1 MARRPPLQ
9 KDASNIMPP
18 TPSLI
23 TVWLVEDN
31 RPFRETLAGLLER
44 TEGFSCPQAVGNA
57 EKSLRLLATQPAPDI
72 ILLDINL
79 PGLDGIE
86 AVRRFKAAA
95 PDLLVLMLTVF
106 EDNERVFDAI
116 CAGANGYLLKTA
128 SITEILRALREVRTG
143 GAPMSPAI
151 ARKVLEMFGRFGGGG
166 TSRGRAT
173 LTTREQDVLKALA
186 HGSSMNEISAQLDIS
201 YHTVDTHLRHIY
213 AKLHVRS
220 ATAAVAR
227 AVRDGLV

>member
-1 MARRPPLQ
+1 
-9 KDASNIMPP
+9 MPP
-18 TPSLI
+18 PIATQSLI

-31 RPFRETLAGLLER
+31 RPFRETLAGLLNR
-44 TEGFSCPQAVGNA
+44 TEGFSCPQAIGNA
-57 EKSLRLLATQPAPDI
+57 EKALRLLAAQPAPDMV
-72 ILLDINL
+72 LLDINL

-106 EDNERVFDAI
+106 DDNERVFDAI

-128 SITEILRALREVRTG
+128 SIAEIVQALREASTG

-166 TSRGRAT
+166 TSRDGAA
-173 LTTREQDVLKALA
+173 LTSREQEVLKALA
-186 HGSSMNEISAQLDIS
+186 HGSSMSEISAQLHIS

-213 AKLHVRS
+213 AKLHVHS
-220 ATAAVAR
+220 ATGAVAR
-227 AVRDGLV
+227 AVREGLV

>member
-1 MARRPPLQ
+1 MTPPAATTPRP
-9 KDASNIMPP
+9 
-18 TPSLI
+18 I

-31 RPFRETLAGLLER
+31 RPFRETLAGLLGR
-44 TEGFSCPQAVGNA
+44 TAGFSCPQAVGNA
-57 EKSLRLLATQPAPDI
+57 EKALRLLATQPAPDVV
-72 ILLDINL
+72 LLDINL

-95 PDLLVLMLTVF
+95 PNLLVLMLTAF
-106 EDNERVFDAI
+106 DDNERVFDAI

-128 SITEILRALREVRTG
+128 SIAEIVQALREASTG

-166 TSRGRAT
+166 TSREHTT

-186 HGSSMNEISAQLDIS
+186 HGSSMSEISAQLNIS
-201 YHTVDTHLRHIY
+201 YHTVDAHLRHIY
-213 AKLHVRS
+213 AKLHVHS

>member
-1 MARRPPLQ
+1 MP
-9 KDASNIMPP
+9 DADAAPD
-18 TPSLI
+18 L

-31 RPFRETLAGLLER
+31 RTFRETLARLLNRSAGL
-44 TEGFSCPQAVGNA
+44 TCPQAVGNA
-57 EKSLRLLATQPAPDI
+57 EKALRLLATQAAPDLM
-72 ILLDINL
+72 LLDINL

-86 AVRRFKAAA
+86 AVSRFKQAA
-95 PDLLVLMLTVF
+95 PQTLVLMLTVF
-106 EDNERVFDAI
+106 DDNERVFDAI

-128 SITEILRALREVRTG
+128 SLEQIVAALREARGG

-151 ARKVLEMFGRFGGGG
+151 ARKVLEMFGRQ
-166 TSRGRAT
+166 RAASPAPDREP
-173 LTTREQDVLKALA
+173 LTAREQEVLKALA
-186 HGSSMNEISAQLDIS
+186 DGRSMSEISAQLHIS

-227 AVRDGLV
+227 AVREGLV